1 MKPIQESAMNVRGD
15 NHTTHP
21 AGLRREKEGKM
32 EQRNKIPKTCVECD
46 FLEYKSGEFVCTRLP
61 FHFVYYPMEQGVA
74 GVILKAKNY
83 KNALRNAKKWAK
95 ENGKTIT
102 GNAPGYEYQ
111 SKDL

>member
-1 MKPIQESAMNVRGD
+1 MKPIQESAMNGRGD

-61 FHFVYYPMEQGVA
+61 HDTRDF
-74 GVILKAKNY
+74 I
-83 KNALRNAKKWAK
+83 RNPIYIKHRRADCPL
-95 ENGKTIT
+95 EDS
-102 GNAPGYEYQ
+102 E
-111 SKDL
+111 LV